1 MNQCRHPSGDMVQ
14 YRARN
19 DLFSFCVF
27 LLVLTLPGHGLAG
40 CKESTLTSRLA
51 GVPRLDWT
59 LQAVLPHDREAFTE
73 GFLFR
78 KGRLY
83 ESTGHNGSSSLR
95 EVDAASG
102 RILRIYRLPKKDFGE
117 GLCLVGRRLVQL
129 TWQTETAYVYDL
141 GSFSLLDK
149 FHYEGEGWGLAAG
162 DGKIFMS
169 NGSPN
174 IAVRDPQT
182 FLQLSTLTVHD
193 ASGPIDNIN
202 ELEYINKS
210 LFANVWKEDLLLRI
224 DAESG
229 AVTGYIALDSL
240 PLQDRNCENDEEVA
254 NGIAYDDESGLLY
267 ITGKRWP
274 SVFVLK
280 LYQEEDR

>member
-1 MNQCRHPSGDMVQ
+1 M
-14 YRARN
+14 RN
-19 DLFSFCVF
+19 DLFSFCLF
-27 LLVLTLPGHGLAG
+27 LFFLTLPGHGLAG
-40 CKESTLTSRLA
+40 CKESSLTARLA
-51 GVPRLDWT
+51 DVPRLDWT
-59 LQAVLPHDREAFTE
+59 LQAILPHDREAFTE
-73 GFLFR
+73 GLLFR
-78 KGRLY
+78 KGKLY

-95 EVDAASG
+95 EVDADTG

-117 GLCLVGRRLVQL
+117 GLCLVGRRIVQL
-129 TWQTETAYVYDL
+129 TWQTRTAYIYDL

-149 FHYEGEGWGLAAG
+149 FHYEGEGWGLTAG

-169 NGSPN
+169 NGSSN

-182 FLQLSTLTVHD
+182 FRQLSSLTVHD
-193 ASGPIDNIN
+193 AHGPLDNIN

-224 DAESG
+224 EVERG
-229 AVTGYIALDSL
+229 AVTGYIALDAL
-240 PLQDRNCENDEEVA
+240 PLQGRDCESEEEVA
-254 NGIAYDDESGLLY
+254 NGIAYDEQSGLLY

-280 LYQEEDR
+280 IDQEENR